1 MVLGGRKKKVATKK
15 KVKMP
20 ANIKVA
26 KTLGDYKDIVGGE
39 RDRIVV
45 VRFFAPWCKVRTLLV
60 QNRLLYCI
68 LLERRLACGVEVV
81 RGEPMMGDELPA
93 CHGAIPSEIG
103 SLAFEITRFP
113 GCRKFCM
120 LQGHTGFLRDC
131 TTATLLCIFETLRV
145 LRHHS
150 RVP

>member
-45 VRFFAPWCKVRTLLV
+45 VRFFAPWCKVRTL
-60 QNRLLYCI
+60 
-68 LLERRLACGVEVV
+68 
-81 RGEPMMGDELPA
+81 
-93 CHGAIPSEIG
+93 IG
-103 SLAFEITRFP
+103 SESSTVLFIVGALVRMW
-113 GCRKFCM
+113 CRSH
-120 LQGHTGFLRDC
+120 QRRAHGR
-131 TTATLLCIFETLRV
+131 
-145 LRHHS
+145 
-150 RVP
+150 